1 MTWLGNCF
9 SLLQR
14 WWHLVTSIADL
25 SFFIHSVMITN
36 GYSLSGTS
44 VLWTVI
50 DPDRY
55 FNLRQQGEH
64 HWPYFIVR
72 KQKPGVWITNPNHP
86 TPRERA
92 QRLTYHLSSSKARS
106 LWTRRAQ
113 LLRITRAFLATQKR
127 SLSRQTK
134 WTEAIVRGNSMPASS
149 RSQPKVQMQ
158 GKYQQS

>member
-1 MTWLGNCF
+1 
-9 SLLQR
+9 
-14 WWHLVTSIADL
+14 
-25 SFFIHSVMITN
+25 MITN

-55 FNLRQQGEH
+55 FNLRQQQN
-64 HWPYFIVR
+64 
-72 KQKPGVWITNPNHP
+72 K
-86 TPRERA
+86 
-92 QRLTYHLSSSKARS
+92 KARS

-158 GKYQQS
+158 ATHTLHPHDSSGPQNGSICITWELGTS